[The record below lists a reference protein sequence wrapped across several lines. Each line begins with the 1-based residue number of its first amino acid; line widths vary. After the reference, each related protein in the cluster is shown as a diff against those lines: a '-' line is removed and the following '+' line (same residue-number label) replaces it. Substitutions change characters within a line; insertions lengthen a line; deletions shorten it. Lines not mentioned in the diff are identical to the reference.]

1 MRANRKDGVETRERL
16 LDTACTVF
24 AAKGFQ
30 DASIAEICDR
40 AGANVAAVNYHFGSK
55 DALYA
60 EVWRQTFETFMQTYP
75 LDGALPPDAPP
86 EDRLF
91 ARVHALLQRVF
102 DDGRV
107 GQCFRIGLRELV
119 NPSAAL
125 ENTKR
130 ELIGP
135 HRKRTQALVREL
147 LGPEASDEDVLFC
160 EVSIINQCLSVNFFK
175 ERRNFVL
182 GREHMSQHA
191 VETLARHITRF
202 SLDGIRAVR
211 EAITPVPVRAKP

>member
-1 MRANRKDGVETRERL
+1 MRAHRKDGVETRERL
-16 LDTACTVF
+16 LDAACTVF

-30 DASIAEICDR
+30 EASIAEICDR

-55 DALYA
+55 DALYG
-60 EVWRQTFETFMQTYP
+60 EVWRHTFETFMQAYP
-75 LDGALPPDAPP
+75 LDGGLPADAPP

-119 NPSAAL
+119 TPSAAL
-125 ENTKR
+125 ENTKH

-135 HRKRTQALVREL
+135 HRKRTQALMREL
-147 LGPEASDEDVLFC
+147 LGPRASDEDVLFC
-160 EVSIINQCLSVNFFK
+160 EISIINQCLSVNFFE
-175 ERRNFVL
+175 ERRKFLL
-182 GREHMSQHA
+182 GRERMSKNA
-191 VETLARHITRF
+191 VEALARHITTF
-202 SLDGIRAVR
+202 SLGGIRAVR
-211 EAITPVPVRAKP
+211 ASVPPARLQAKP